1 MDLVQR
7 LHSEVLHSE
16 MEIAQVVRNDDVWAA
31 RVEAVAAFY
40 HPDVESVR
48 LGLPDG
54 RTYYGL
60 DGLRNLWLEW
70 LAPWTTYRIEAE
82 DVITSEI
89 GFLFSPTFSDALR
102 GAKRRWKTSSRLSG
116 HSAMGKSLAPSLRRS
131 RRSPQSRGAHMN
143 ERLSRSSVDP
153 RGTRL
158 CVRHGGGGDSRGA
171 TS

>member
-54 RTYYGL
+54 RTYTGL

-82 DVITSEI
+82 DVIDLGDRVLLLAHVFGRLGESQAEVENTVASVYTVRDGKIARAE
-89 GFLFSPTFSDALR
+89 FYLDRTEALKAV
-102 GAKRRWKTSSRLSG
+102 GL
-116 HSAMGKSLAPSLRRS
+116 
-131 RRSPQSRGAHMN
+131 
-143 ERLSRSSVDP
+143 EE
-153 RGTRL
+153 
-158 CVRHGGGGDSRGA
+158 
-171 TS
+171 